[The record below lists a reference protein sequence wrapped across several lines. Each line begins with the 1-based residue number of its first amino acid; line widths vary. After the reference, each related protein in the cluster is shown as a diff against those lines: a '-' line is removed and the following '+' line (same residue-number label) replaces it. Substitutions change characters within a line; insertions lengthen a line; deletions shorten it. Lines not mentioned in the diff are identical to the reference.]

1 MLELKNICFERDNK
15 KILKNIN
22 LKLENDKFY
31 VITGPNGSG
40 KSTLAKIIMGINKQ
54 DSGQVILDGKD
65 ISLSLIHILRAFCVQ

>member
-40 KSTLAKIIMGINKQ
+40 MSTLA
-54 DSGQVILDGKD
+54 
-65 ISLSLIHILRAFCVQ
+65 